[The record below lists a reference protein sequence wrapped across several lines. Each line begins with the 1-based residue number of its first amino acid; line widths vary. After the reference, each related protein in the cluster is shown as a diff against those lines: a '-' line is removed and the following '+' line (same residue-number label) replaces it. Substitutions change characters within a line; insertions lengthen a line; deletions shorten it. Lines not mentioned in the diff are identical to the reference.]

1 MLDPFGAADEH
12 GLPAWVGRALRAPV
26 ATSAARKA
34 RLMTLVRAAGAPT
47 AAAARAPLAWRA
59 RRGLAPVAGLAAAAA
74 FAGVTVLGAARGPLA
89 GGRAADAGLAPSL
102 QATLRDTLLAGAG
115 VAMPMRTALVDTIG
129 DATLR
134 LVRFVLVAPS
144 ATRLALVGD
153 FNRWDAA
160 ATPMLAASE
169 STGVWTAT
177 VPLRTGAHRYAFV
190 LDDTGRVADPAAAER
205 SDSAGRPYSV
215 VTVPG
220 TPE

>member
-34 RLMTLVRAAGAPT
+34 RLMTLVRAAGAP
-47 AAAARAPLAWRA
+47 AAVAARPPLAWRA

-89 GGRAADAGLAPSL
+89 GGASADVAPSL

-115 VAMPMRTALVDTIG
+115 VAMPVRTALVDTIG

-160 ATPMLAASE
+160 ATPMLAAAE

-177 VPLRTGAHRYAFV
+177 VPLRAGAHRYAFV

-220 TPE
+220 APE